1 MQRSAR
7 RLPPSGRIVLVPIGL
22 VLATACLLAACG
34 CAGQTAR
41 MDLDSEDDALLGA
54 MSSKDFRSACF
65 QMAQSLIRLPQI
77 QRASSPPTVAFTEV
91 INNSDELL
99 DTDALLYKIRTELI
113 KNCGGKI
120 TFLDRDIID
129 QIRAE
134 RRDKDL
140 GKVTASSDRP
150 VYGADF
156 FLSGR
161 VESIRR
167 TRGRR
172 QTQYMRLSVRLT
184 DTASSAIIWE
194 DDYELKKLVVR
205 GTYDR

>member
-1 MQRSAR
+1 MSDRTVFASLFHGTCRAGVLGLMLSA
-7 RLPPSGRIVLVPIGL
+7 
-22 VLATACLLAACG
+22 LAALGG

-54 MSSKDFRSACF
+54 MSSKDFRAACF

-77 QRASSPPTVAFTEV
+77 QNAANPPTLAFTEV
-91 INNSDELL
+91 VNASDELFS
-99 DTDALLYKIRTELI
+99 TDDLLYKIRTELI

-120 TFLDRDIID
+120 LFLDRDIID

-140 GKVTASSDRP
+140 GKVTTSSGKP
-150 VYGADF
+150 VYGADLF
-156 FLSGR
+156 MSGR

-167 TRGRR
+167 SRGRT

-184 DTASSAIIWE
+184 DASSSAILWE
-194 DDYELKKLVVR
+194 NDYELKKLVRAGV
-205 GTYDR
+205 YDR

>member
-1 MQRSAR
+1 MQRSVR
-7 RLPPSGRIVLVPIGL
+7 CLPPSGRIVLVPIGL
-22 VLATACLLAACG
+22 VLAAACLLAACG

-54 MSSKDFRSACF
+54 MSSKDFRSTCF
-65 QMAQSLIRLPQI
+65 QMAQSLIRVPQI

-129 QIRAE
+129 QIRTE

-140 GKVTASSDRP
+140 GKVTSSSDRP

-205 GTYDR
+205 GAYDR